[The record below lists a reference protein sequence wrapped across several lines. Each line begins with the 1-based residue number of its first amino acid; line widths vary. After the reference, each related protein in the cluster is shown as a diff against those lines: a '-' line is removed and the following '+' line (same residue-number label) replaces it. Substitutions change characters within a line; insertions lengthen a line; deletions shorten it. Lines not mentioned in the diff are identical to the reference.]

1 MRTFKIMKEKL
12 TTTLLSIKSWKV
24 YFKHEKGYSYSNKPS
39 ITYVMHFK
47 DIQKV
52 ILRYITVTYPG

>member
-1 MRTFKIMKEKL
+1 M
-12 TTTLLSIKSWKV
+12 
-24 YFKHEKGYSYSNKPS
+24 FKHEKGYSYRNKPS

-52 ILRYITVTYPG
+52 ILRYIYMQPIRDNNQGDM